1 MLEPWAAGL
10 DGKALAEAVNSYS
23 LAVME
28 SFKEN
33 PDVAKQMFPALDDAL
48 TDIDFGKVR
57 VAASEL
63 IGAWAELLKHASGIA
78 LTNPVIMANLLG
90 TIPPLVNGL
99 LAVLA
104 DALDQM
110 ALPPE
115 ILASALFNT
124 ISALDAESIGKILT
138 MTAGQINDL
147 HAGNL
152 ILGRDEPKSRAVFN
166 DFMNRVMENLDV
178 KATTDASIALAED
191 LEVIAGVLTELA
203 IRDDEV
209 LVQLTRGSVEMMN
222 IFARTMSNMLSDFTM
237 LDEGRLGKLGEVAR
251 HELAGEI
258 GRMIDLYVTWDLKFR
273 AANPG
278 LNREVYVKGL
288 AAVDTESA
296 ETLLR
301 EVGADWKAAA
311 LAHPGIRR
319 ACEPEQVA
327 RRINESLAA
336 FNASAAGRPGAV
348 GDYLGRLVSSI
359 DSGQMEIAVR
369 NVSDGLIEAAF
380 ASTGMVQAMTRIFAR
395 NLWKTIKAFVAF
407 VGRKIT
413 GGA

>member
-10 DGKALAEAVNSYS
+10 DGKALAESVNDYS
-23 LAVME
+23 REVME
-28 SFKEN
+28 SFEEN
-33 PDVAKQMFPALDDAL
+33 PDVAKEMFPALDDAFSG
-48 TDIDFGKVR
+48 IDFGKVR
-57 VAASEL
+57 VAATDL
-63 IGAWAELLKHASGIA
+63 IGAWTELVKHASELA

-90 TIPPLVNGL
+90 IAPHLLNGILV
-99 LAVLA
+99 VLA
-104 DALDQM
+104 DALEKM

-124 ISALDAESIGKILT
+124 MSAVDAETLGKILT

-147 HAGNL
+147 HAGNM

-166 DFMNRVMENLDV
+166 DLMNRVMENLDV

-209 LVQLTRGSVEMMN
+209 LVQLTRGSVEVMN
-222 IFARTMSNMLSDFTM
+222 ICARIVSNMLSDFTM
-237 LDEGRLGKLGEVAR
+237 LDEGRLGLLGEVAR

-319 ACEPEQVA
+319 ACEPEQVG

-336 FNASAAGRPGAV
+336 FNASAAGRPGTV
-348 GDYLGRLVSSI
+348 GDYLGRLVSSL
-359 DSGQMEIAVR
+359 DADQVETALR
-369 NVSDGLIEAAF
+369 NVSDGMIEAAF
-380 ASTGMVQAMTRIFAR
+380 ASTEMVQAMARSFAR
-395 NLWKTIKAFVAF
+395 NLWKTIKAFVGY
-407 VGRKIT
+407 VGRRIT
-413 GGA
+413 T